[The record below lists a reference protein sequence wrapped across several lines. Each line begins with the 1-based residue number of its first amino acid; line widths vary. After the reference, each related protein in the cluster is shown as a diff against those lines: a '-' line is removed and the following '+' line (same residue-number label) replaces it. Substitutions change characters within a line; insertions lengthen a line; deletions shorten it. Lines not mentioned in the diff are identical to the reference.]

1 MFSRNVLVAAALA
14 VVFAHHGYLPRVV
27 ADDKKAEAPAGTW
40 AKKGMDVKLE
50 FPEKGVLK
58 VYPHG
63 EKDAFAVVC
72 SYTLGKDGRVKAKVT
87 DHEGSAEIKEKAK
100 NIVPVGLEF
109 EFTWTVK
116 DGAGKLD
123 DVKGDKTEPIKNHL
137 EGEYEKK

>member
-1 MFSRNVLVAAALA
+1 MFSRNVLAAGLA
-14 VVFAHHGYLPRVV
+14 VLVALHGYLPRAVG
-27 ADDKKAEAPAGTW
+27 DDKKAEGPTGTW

-50 FPEKGVLK
+50 FPEKEVLK

-63 EKDAFAVVC
+63 DKDAFAVVC
-72 SYTLGKDGRVKAKVT
+72 SYTLGKDGLVKAKIK
-87 DHEGSAEIKEKAK
+87 DYEGPAEIKEKAK
-100 NIVPVGLEF
+100 NALPVGLEF

-137 EGEYEKK
+137 EGDYEKK